1 MLFRP
6 EDSQCLSPRQQGS
19 KGVGQQQPIDLA
31 HILFLLVTS
40 TGGTEQQPIQMKC
53 LNSSLWRVLACV
65 DKPVD
70 AKIDRAHDLDT
81 QTSKNCPF
89 SRPCRSHKTGYSG
102 ETILVL
108 HKPSHHE
115 LQSVLLSSYKT
126 VEAEA
131 TGCSAAKLTLKSSS
145 LMLSSVI
152 FFRRAFLRVS
162 SSASHVSFT
171 LVCCNAAVVKSGGA

>member
-40 TGGTEQQPIQMKC
+40 TGGTVQQPIQMKC

-70 AKIDRAHDLDT
+70 AKIDRADDLDT
-81 QTSKNCPF
+81 QTSKTVP
-89 SRPCRSHKTGYSG
+89 
-102 ETILVL
+102 LVGL
-108 HKPSHHE
+108 VDRIRQATPEKQYLSCTNLVIMSCKAFYCHHIKQWRQKQQDAQ
-115 LQSVLLSSYKT
+115 LQS
-126 VEAEA
+126 
-131 TGCSAAKLTLKSSS
+131 
-145 LMLSSVI
+145 
-152 FFRRAFLRVS
+152 
-162 SSASHVSFT
+162 
-171 LVCCNAAVVKSGGA
+171 